1 MKRERLQALL
11 SRLQPLL
18 PYLKNRYIFTT
29 LIFGLWMLFF
39 DQYNVRSQAQVGSR
53 LGRLEKEH
61 QWYAGEI
68 ARMQDEKN
76 RLEHNPMELERV
88 ARERYLMKRADEDLF
103 VVVEKEKE

>member
-1 MKRERLQALL
+1 MKRERLNALL
-11 SRLQPLL
+11 ARAQPLL

-53 LGRLEKEH
+53 LGRLQKEQ
-61 QWYAGEI
+61 QWYATEI

-76 RLEHNPMELERV
+76 RLLHNPMELERV
-88 ARERYLMKRADEDLF
+88 ARERYLMKREDEDLF
-103 VVVEKEKE
+103 VVVEKKNE